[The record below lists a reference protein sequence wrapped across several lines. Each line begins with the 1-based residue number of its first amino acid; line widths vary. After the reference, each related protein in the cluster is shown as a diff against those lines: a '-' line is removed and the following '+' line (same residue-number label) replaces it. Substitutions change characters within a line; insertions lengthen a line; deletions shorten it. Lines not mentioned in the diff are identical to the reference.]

1 MCHLSRPT
9 SHPSSQSTKHGDDAK
24 SATKCMHTH
33 SWFNHCRK
41 HQTSRVFDSSIHMHP
56 FSCSQSFLRQ
66 CHFGQMISSGRWCFC
81 VATVWKRILAHQQE
95 RNGKQPLSFLLAA
108 ASRQP
113 RSQQPAMNLLREF
126 HKTSKVKCWKLR
138 SLAANVDC
146 WFNPLS
152 VPKWR
157 CSSHVRKWA
166 LQQV

>member
-1 MCHLSRPT
+1 MYAHALLIQPLS
-9 SHPSSQSTKHGDDAK
+9 
-24 SATKCMHTH
+24 
-33 SWFNHCRK
+33 
-41 HQTSRVFDSSIHMHP
+41 QTSNIQRNWFKHSHAYTPNP

-126 HKTSKVKCWKLR
+126 HKTSKAKCWKLR
-138 SLAANVDC
+138 SLATNVDC

-157 CSSHVRKWA
+157 CSSHVRKRA